1 MSDPASLKV
10 LLVGMV
16 LLAVVVLRRAYAAA
30 NEAGLRDWAEIHSLE
45 LTAESRPMV
54 AWYLRTARVLRA
66 WGAVAGLLLPTLIE
80 GALGGPL
87 RVLGLG
93 SDGSGSPGA
102 VVFILLGYL
111 VGAFYA
117 EIALRRRGGSG
128 PRSAS
133 LVPRDLGDYLPSQ
146 VLWLQRGLGTAAL
159 LGVGLMG
166 LVSLFEWGPGTERLS
181 YPTLPVVL
189 GFAGLVVAFI
199 AGLEWVQRWL
209 VQRPQPFVE
218 PALVAADD
226 AIRSQSVHSLAG
238 SGIAVLLLQCGFLLI
253 GLGAYAGPALAW
265 ILGIPGLAL
274 CLSSVVVCHLV
285 GHGSWRVRRRAAVP
299 AGPAPA

>member
-1 MSDPASLKV
+1 VKI
-10 LLVGMV
+10 LLIGML
-16 LLAVVVLRRAYAAA
+16 LLAVVVLRRAYVATTT
-30 NEAGLRDWAEIHSLE
+30 AGLREWAEVHGLE
-45 LTAESRPMV
+45 LTAPSRPMV
-54 AWYLRTARVLRA
+54 TWYLRTARVLRA

-87 RVLGLG
+87 RVLGFG

-117 EIALRRRGGSG
+117 EIALRRRGGKAM
-128 PRSAS
+128 RSAS
-133 LVPRDLGDYLPSQ
+133 LVPRDIEDYLPSQ
-146 VLWLQRGLGTAAL
+146 VLWLQRGLGAAAL
-159 LGVGLMG
+159 VGAGLMG
-166 LVSLFEWGPGTERLS
+166 LVSVFEWGRGAERLS
-181 YPTLPVVL
+181 YPTLPAVL
-189 GFAGLVVAFI
+189 VWAGLVVAFT

-209 VQRPQPFVE
+209 VRRPQPFVE

-253 GLGAYAGPALAW
+253 GFGAYAGPALAW
-265 ILGIPGLAL
+265 ALGVPGLVL
-274 CLSSVVVCHLV
+274 CLSSAVACQLV
-285 GHGSWRVRRRAAVP
+285 GHRSWRVRRLAAAP